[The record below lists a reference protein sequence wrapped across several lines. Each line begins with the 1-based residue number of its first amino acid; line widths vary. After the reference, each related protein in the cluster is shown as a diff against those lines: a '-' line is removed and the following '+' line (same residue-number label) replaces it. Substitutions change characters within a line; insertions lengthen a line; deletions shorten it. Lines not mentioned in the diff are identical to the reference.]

1 MAPTNSSRK
10 SKLYAAFLRLVPL
23 VVIWHVLMF
32 YGLPPLALF
41 AIFLLA
47 VVACHFSKRE
57 NAWLLAGTLVVVTL
71 ALELGLKFTGLGTS
85 MFYRPTE
92 MLRVADDE
100 FGHTYQPNVH
110 MTMHSP
116 FSDLQATGNIG
127 IVEPREIE
135 FVTDS
140 LGFRNRNDYAGQ
152 ALFVV
157 GDSIAMGEGA
167 TQACLITEILKTK
180 HGLDIYNLAHSGNQ
194 PPDYLNHAQSFIKIN
209 GGRPKAIIMFFEGN
223 DFARFQPVTYR
234 KNPLR
239 PYVYFFQNSN
249 VYRFTRWLYVRAF
262 KPDHF
267 GKPLVKTLRNLPI
280 AFEPGYAAN
289 VTREQPIA
297 DEEMRFSQFFDRLN
311 GQIAHVFFVP
321 EKYRV
326 YEPLLDGASGK
337 PLPNR
342 NWEYLEKL
350 TRERGIPATNL
361 YDALD
366 HAAREALQR
375 GEYVFWRGDTHWN
388 CLGMSVAAQAMS
400 EALRGGKSD
409 LQRSLK

>member
-10 SKLYAAFLRLVPL
+10 PKLYAVLMWLLPL

-41 AIFLLA
+41 AIFLVA
-47 VVACHFSKRE
+47 AVACHFSRRE
-57 NAWLLAGTLVVVTL
+57 NAWLLAGTLVVLTL
-71 ALELGLKFTGLGTS
+71 VLELGLKFTGLGTS

-92 MLRVADDE
+92 MLRVGNDE
-100 FGHTYQPNVH
+100 FGYAYRPNVH

-127 IVEPREIE
+127 IVEPRDIE

-152 ALFVV
+152 AFFVV

-167 TQACLITEILKTK
+167 TQACLFTEILKTK
-180 HGLDIYNLAHSGNQ
+180 YGLDIYNLAHSGNQ
-194 PPDYLNHAQSFIKIN
+194 PPDYLNHAQSFIRMN
-209 GGRPKAIIMFFEGN
+209 GGRPKAIVVFFEGN
-223 DFARFQPVTYR
+223 DFERFQPVTYR

-239 PYVYFFQNSN
+239 PYVYFFQDSN

-262 KPDHF
+262 KPEDI
-267 GKPLVKTLRNLPI
+267 GKPLVKTLRNVPI

-297 DEEMRFSQFFDRLN
+297 DEDMRFSQFFDRLN

-326 YEPLLDGASGK
+326 YAPLLDGASGK

-350 TRERGIPATNL
+350 ARERGIPATNL
-361 YDALD
+361 YGALD
-366 HAAREALQR
+366 HEAREALQR

-388 CLGMSVAAQAMS
+388 CLGMSVAAQVMN
-400 EALRGGKSD
+400 EALHGGKGD
-409 LQRSLK
+409 LRRTPK

>member
-10 SKLYAAFLRLVPL
+10 SKLYAAFLRLIPL

-47 VVACHFSKRE
+47 AAACLLSRRE

-71 ALELGLKFTGLGTS
+71 ALEFGLKFTGLGTS

-92 MLRVADDE
+92 MLRIGDDE
-100 FGHTYQPNVH
+100 FGYVYRRKVH

-152 ALFVV
+152 ALFMV

-167 TQACLITEILKTK
+167 TQACLVTEVLKTK
-180 HGLDIYNLAHSGNQ
+180 YGLDIYNLAHSGNQ
-194 PPDYLNHAQSFIKIN
+194 PPDYLNHAESFIRMN
-209 GGRPKAIIMFFEGN
+209 GGRPKTVVMFFEGN
-223 DFARFQPVTYR
+223 DFERFRPVTYR
-234 KNPLR
+234 KNRLR
-239 PYVYFFQNSN
+239 PYVYFFQDSN

-262 KPDHF
+262 KPENF
-267 GKPLVKTLRNLPI
+267 GKPLVKTMRNIPI
-280 AFEPGYAAN
+280 AFEAGYAAN
-289 VTREQPIA
+289 VSREQPIT
-297 DEEMRFSQFFDRLN
+297 DDEMRFSEFFDRLN
-311 GQIAHVFFVP
+311 GHIAHVFFVP
-321 EKYRV
+321 DKYRI
-326 YEPLLDGASGK
+326 YAGLLDGAGGK

-342 NWEYLEKL
+342 NWEYLQQL

-361 YDALD
+361 YGALEQ
-366 HAAREALQR
+366 AARDAAQR

-388 CLGMSVAAQAMS
+388 CLGMGVAAQAMS
-400 EALRGGKSD
+400 EALRGGKGNTLSN
-409 LQRSLK
+409 